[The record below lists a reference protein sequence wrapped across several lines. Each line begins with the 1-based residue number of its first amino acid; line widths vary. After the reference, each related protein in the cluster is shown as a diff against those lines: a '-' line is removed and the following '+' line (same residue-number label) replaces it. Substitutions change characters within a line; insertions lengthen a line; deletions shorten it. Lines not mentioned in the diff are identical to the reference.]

1 MLIIASVKDLTEL
14 RQSKRLYPELLDY
27 MEPTLRILEEEYP
40 ERDSNLD
47 GGRFIIHQCFEDLF
61 NPLHGLFYTIPGE
74 PYRLPIAEQVEQIVT
89 EAGRYFAV
97 FVAVDDDT
105 GDTHLLPH
113 LPWVPDHVLD
123 WLGNHTDIQ

>member
-14 RQSKRLYPELLDY
+14 RQSKRLHPELLDY

-40 ERDSNLD
+40 ERNPSLE
-47 GGRFIIHQCFEDLF
+47 GGRFIVHQCFDDLF
-61 NPLHGLFYTIPGE
+61 NPVHGLFYTIPGE
-74 PYRLPIAEQVEQIVT
+74 SYRLPIAEQVEQIVT
-89 EAGRYFAV
+89 EAGQYSAV

-113 LPWVPDHVLD
+113 LPWVPGYVLD
-123 WLGNHTDIQ
+123 WLRKYTDIQ